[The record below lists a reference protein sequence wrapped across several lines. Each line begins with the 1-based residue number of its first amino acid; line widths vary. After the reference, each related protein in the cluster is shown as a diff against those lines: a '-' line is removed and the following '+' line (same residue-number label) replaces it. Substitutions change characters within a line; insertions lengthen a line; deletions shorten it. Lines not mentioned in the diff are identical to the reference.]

1 DLLCAFF
8 PIASLSPE
16 EQNEVEEIWKPN
28 ESFLGKKAHQIFDK
42 IKESI
47 LSSLNLYKRRE
58 SKEWKYHWERAK
70 FSNGL
75 DGKWKDV
82 IQIKESLSVVDKTI
96 EVLKRKISG
105 SRRRPKIDD
114 HFELT
119 LPAVTKNEMGWY
131 RCVKHTEKTIHVASM
146 YYVDVISNIS
156 SRLVFYSGENE
167 SKKIENG
174 MQRTF
179 KEFQLHSRGVPTE
192 WSACSRCGPKGGET
206 RRKIKC
212 IVSPIDGVEI
222 HEFANSRLSY
232 MQIFGEIPCRSSLIP
247 NKLRSELWKIEDVE
261 EIAKCHVPCR
271 NASMQTTR
279 IIEEKNE
286 FGRKAVADVLPRG
299 EYRLNERLPPLRK
312 AVQRN
317 TIRAIEKDPYVLSCG
332 LGEEGVQWKLNEIYI
347 SSTILALVYPD
358 NRIFINAEHQLI
370 IKYLTMD
377 DDNTFYSCH
386 TAEGEVIRT
395 FSLTVNQ
402 NKQQREIIAYVNF
415 GIRFG
420 AFVLI
425 LIMVL
430 SVVLNTSVQS
440 EIYRRAASIQ
450 KFQQTQRNR

>member
-1 DLLCAFF
+1 
-8 PIASLSPE
+8 LSPE
-16 EQNEVEEIWKPN
+16 EQNEVEEVWKPN
-28 ESFLGKKAHQIFDK
+28 ESFLGKKTHQIFDK
-42 IKESI
+42 IKEAI
-47 LSSLNLYKRRE
+47 ISSLDFYKK
-58 SKEWKYHWERAK
+58 KEGEQWKYHWEWAK

-82 IQIKESLSVVDKTI
+82 VEIKDSLSIVDKTI
-96 EVLKRKISG
+96 EVLKRKIIG

-131 RCVKHTEKTIHVASM
+131 RCVKRTENTIHVTNM
-146 YYVDVISNIS
+146 YYVDAISNIS
-156 SRLVFYSGENE
+156 SRLVFYSDENE
-167 SKKIENG
+167 SNKIANG
-174 MQRTF
+174 MQRIF
-179 KEFQLHSRGVPTE
+179 KEFKLHSRGVLTE
-192 WSACSRCGPKGGET
+192 WSACSRCGSKGGET

-212 IVSPIDGVEI
+212 IVSPIDGVKI
-222 HEFANSRLSY
+222 DEFGNNPISY
-232 MQIFGEIPCRSSLIP
+232 IQIFGEIPCRSSLVP
-247 NKLRSELWKIEDVE
+247 NKLRNELWKIEDVE
-261 EIAKCHVPCR
+261 EIATCHISCR
-271 NASMQTTR
+271 NASMQGTR
-279 IIEEKNE
+279 IIEDTNE
-286 FGRKAVADVLPRG
+286 FGRKTIVDILPRG

-312 AVQRN
+312 AIQRN

-332 LGEEGVQWKLNEIYI
+332 IGEEGVQWKLNEIYI
-347 SSTILALVYPD
+347 SSTILALIYPD

-420 AFVLI
+420 AFILI

-440 EIYRRAASIQ
+440 EIFRRIASIE
-450 KFQQTQRNR
+450 KFKQTQRIR